1 MLSRGRA
8 HTPCTRLSTTEFTL
22 SSLVVQVEPGSCGRG
37 GSGEAAPVSCGDEGR
52 WHARSAAFRARPR
65 GASASD
71 AGRQRLSKHN
81 RSPAASL
88 SADVWGEVA
97 LTADRLAVPS
107 PTRANADAFRARRP
121 SLAQREE
128 VFRAGFL
135 SRDMGT
141 VKTSLK
147 F

>member
-1 MLSRGRA
+1 VACAISRISRPPAPRIRLRRREAELSR
-8 HTPCTRLSTTEFTL
+8 
-22 SSLVVQVEPGSCGRG
+22 
-37 GSGEAAPVSCGDEGR
+37 
-52 WHARSAAFRARPR
+52 
-65 GASASD
+65 
-71 AGRQRLSKHN
+71 HN

-107 PTRANADAFRARRP
+107 RTRANADAFRARRP
-121 SLAQREE
+121 SLVQREE
-128 VFRAGFL
+128 AFRAGFL